1 MLVLLLS
8 LIALGLIAFIAGIVR
23 NKMLKE
29 KLNRGEIDEMPHIK
43 QRRPD
48 GCCGKHAVCEKDQL
62 LEAFTQPIEYF
73 DDEELDAYKGREA
86 DQYSA
91 EEIEQ
96 FEEIMTTMRE
106 DEVPSW
112 LHSLQLRGINL
123 PNELKDE
130 AMLFVE

>member
-29 KLNRGEIDEMPHIK
+29 KLSRGEIDEMPHIK
-43 QRRPD
+43 QRHPD

-73 DDEELDAYKGREA
+73 DDEELDAYKGHEA